1 MADRRTKGTKVVLAD
16 DDAVFLRYIAR
27 LLEPRF
33 EIVGAF
39 LDGDAV
45 LRKYPLLNANLLIL
59 DISMGRVS
67 GLQVAQR
74 LFLSGYQPKTVF
86 VTIHEEPELV
96 HAALAL
102 GASAYVLKSRLRA
115 DLNPAIEAALAG
127 QTFISATLLAKD
139 C

>member
-59 DISMGRVS
+59 DISMRRVS
-67 GLQVAQR
+67 GLQVAQQ

-86 VTIHEEPELV
+86 VSIHEEPELV
-96 HAALAL
+96 HAALEL
-102 GASAYVLKSRLRA
+102 GASAYVLKSRLHA
-115 DLNPAIEAALAG
+115 DLNPAIEAVLAG
-127 QTFISATLLAKD
+127 
-139 C
+139 